1 MTRKTSSW
9 FRLSLATLAVLLIL
23 ALGYV
28 NYQFASRAPG
38 GNDFLARW
46 LPARAWLVEGINP
59 YDQSVTERSQ
69 LMIYGRL
76 ARREAGED
84 IAHFVYPLPAMLFF
98 GPFAFFD
105 FTTARALWMTVLEL
119 CLVALA
125 LLGVSLA
132 DWRPGPGM
140 LASLVLFSVLWYHGF
155 RAVIVGQFAPIESV
169 LLAGALLA
177 VQRKHDV
184 LAGFLL
190 ALSLAK
196 PQMAFLLFPFLLVW
210 GATSRRRMLVLAS
223 LGFSSALLAGSLA
236 VLPGWPLLWLRQ
248 VADYPSYTSLGSPVS
263 ILAGPLPFS
272 SWISLAFSTVL
283 VVGLVLEWFLA
294 RGKEGMWFQWT
305 AALTLVITNL
315 VGFRTAT
322 TNYVVLIP
330 ALLLIL
336 RIWVDRWGRRGTI
349 GAGLAMV
356 LLFSSLWILFLAT
369 VRGNQ
374 ESAAMYF
381 PVPFLLLIGLWW
393 LRWWVTSRPRMPE
406 SA

>member
-1 MTRKTSSW
+1 M
-9 FRLSLATLAVLLIL
+9 
-23 ALGYV
+23 ALGVV

-46 LPARAWLVEGINP
+46 LPARAWLVEGTNP
-59 YDQSVTERSQ
+59 YDRSVSERSQ
-69 LMIYGRL
+69 IMIYGRL

-84 IAHFVYPLPAMLFF
+84 VAHFVYPLPAMLFF

-105 FTTARALWMTVLEL
+105 FTTARALWMTLLEL
-119 CLVALA
+119 CLVGLA
-125 LLGVSLA
+125 LIGVSLA
-132 DWRPGPGM
+132 DWRPGPGL

-155 RAVIVGQFAPIESV
+155 RAVIVGQFAPIEAV
-169 LLAGALLA
+169 LLTGALLA
-177 VQRKHDV
+177 VQRKRDV
-184 LAGFLL
+184 LAGLLL
-190 ALSLAK
+190 ALSLSK
-196 PQMAFLLFPFLLVW
+196 PQMAFLLLPFLLFW
-210 GATSRRRMLVLAS
+210 GATSRRRLLVFAT
-223 LGFSSALLAGSLA
+223 LGFSAALLAGSLA

-248 VADYPSYTSLGSPVS
+248 VADYPSYTELGSPLS
-263 ILAGPLPFS
+263 ILATPLPGS
-272 SWISLAFSTVL
+272 SGIT
-283 VVGLVLEWFLA
+283 LVLSSLLVIGMVVEWFQA
-294 RGKEGMWFQWT
+294 RGKVGVWFQWT

-322 TNYVVLIP
+322 TNYVVLVP

-349 GAGLAMV
+349 GAGLALV
-356 LLFSSLWILFLAT
+356 LLFSGLWLLFVAT

-393 LRWWVTSRPRMPE
+393 LRWWVTNRPRLPE
-406 SA
+406 PA